1 MKHRAGR
8 GWLRAGAGAL
18 AALAL
23 AAAPLMAQATAAGA
37 PRPLSL
43 EEALSVAE
51 RNSEQLDIARA
62 GVLRARGQAW
72 QARAA
77 RLPQLNATLGY
88 DRALASEFEGA
99 FGGAEPDSTAG
110 PPRPVCE
117 EFLTDPSLPLEER
130 LRRVEAQ
137 LSCEPPSPF
146 AAFSDLPFGR
156 ENTFRL
162 GFSLSQSVFTGGR
175 LAAQARVADVSRDLA
190 EIQVSSALA
199 QLLLDV
205 TQAYYDAVLAQQL
218 TSIAEATLRQAET
231 TLQQTLLARQVGT
244 QPEFELLRAQVTA
257 DNQRPVVIQRRAA
270 RDLALLRLRQ
280 LLEIPPEQEL
290 ALTDDLTSDE
300 LVPVARFA
308 ARVAEVEVE
317 VDSLAGEA
325 VRAPVRQAAAAV
337 DLQRQAL
344 RITRSQ
350 RYPTL
355 SLSSQYGRVAYPP
368 TGLPTWD
375 EFRTNWT
382 VGAIVSVPLFTGGR
396 IQGEELVARAD
407 LEEAEARLRMTRE
420 LAQLDTR
427 SALEQLEAA
436 RAAWEAS
443 GGTVDQASRAYQIA
457 EIRFRE
463 GISTQV
469 ELSDARILLQ
479 QAQANRAQ
487 AARDLQVARARVAL
501 LPDLP
506 LGAAGAGQGGS
517 QAAPFQAPTT
527 QQAPSLAAPRQ
538 AAGGP
543 TQAGFTGAR

>member
-1 MKHRAGR
+1 MTHLAGR

-23 AAAPLMAQATAAGA
+23 AAAPLRAQATAAGA

-99 FGGAEPDSTAG
+99 FGGAEPDSAGG

-117 EFLTDPSLPLEER
+117 DFLTDPSLPLEER

-162 GFSLSQSVFTGGR
+162 GLSLSQSVFTGGR

-190 EIQVSSALA
+190 DIQVSSARA
-199 QLLLDV
+199 QLLLEV

-218 TSIAEATLRQAET
+218 TSISEATLRQAET
-231 TLQQTLLARQVGT
+231 TLQQTLLARRVGT
-244 QPEFELLRAQVTA
+244 LPEFELLRAQVTA

-280 LLEIPPEQEL
+280 LLDIPPEQEL

-300 LVPVARFA
+300 LIPVARFA
-308 ARVAEVEVE
+308 ARVAEVEV
-317 VDSLAGEA
+317 DSPAAEA

-337 DLQRQAL
+337 ELQQQAL

-355 SLSSQYGRVAYPP
+355 SLNSQYGRVAYPA
-368 TGLPTWD
+368 TGLPEWD

-382 VGAIVSVPLFTGGR
+382 VGATVSVPLFTGGR
-396 IQGEELVARAD
+396 LQGEELVARAD

-420 LAQLDTR
+420 LAQLDSR
-427 SALEQLEAA
+427 SAQEQLEAA

-506 LGAAGAGQGGS
+506 LGTGQGGS
-517 QAAPFQAPTT
+517 QAAPFPAPST
-527 QQAPSLAAPRQ
+527 QQAPGQAAPRQ
-538 AAGGP
+538 ATGGP
-543 TQAGFTGAR
+543 TQAGLTGAR

>member
-1 MKHRAGR
+1 MTHLSGR
-8 GWLRAGAGAL
+8 GWLRAGAGVL
-18 AALAL
+18 AGLAL
-23 AAAPLMAQATAAGA
+23 AAAPLRAQAAAAGA

-43 EEALSVAE
+43 EEALSIAE
-51 RNSEQLDIARA
+51 RNSEQLDIAQA

-99 FGGAEPDSTAG
+99 FGGGRPDSAAG
-110 PPRPVCE
+110 PPRPECE
-117 EFLTDPSLPLEER
+117 DFVTDPSLPLEER

-146 AAFSDLPFGR
+146 SAFSDLPFGR
-156 ENTFRL
+156 ENTVRVGL
-162 GFSLSQSVFTGGR
+162 SLSQSVFTGGR

-190 EIQVSSALA
+190 EIQVSSSRA
-199 QLLLDV
+199 QLLLEV

-257 DNQRPVVIQRRAA
+257 DNQRPVVIQRQAA
-270 RDLALLRLRQ
+270 RDIALLRLRQ
-280 LLEIPPEQEL
+280 LLEIPAEQEL
-290 ALTDDLTSDE
+290 ALTDDLTTDE
-300 LVPVARFA
+300 LTPVARFTA
-308 ARVAEVEVE
+308 QVAEVE

-325 VRAPVRQAAAAV
+325 VRAPVRQSAAAV

-350 RYPTL
+350 RFPTL
-355 SLSSQYGRVAYPP
+355 SLNSQYGRVAYPT
-368 TGLPTWD
+368 TGLPVWGD
-375 EFRTNWT
+375 FRTNWT
-382 VGAIVSVPLFTGGR
+382 VGAVVSVPLFSGGR
-396 IQGEELVARAD
+396 IHGEELVARAD
-407 LEEAEARLRMTRE
+407 LQEAEARLRMTRE

-427 SALEQLEAA
+427 SALEQLQAA
-436 RAAWEAS
+436 RATWEAS
-443 GGTVDQASRAYQIA
+443 GGTVEQASRAYQIA

-506 LGAAGAGQGGS
+506 LGTVGGGQGGT
-517 QAAPFQAPTT
+517 QAAPMQVPTM
-527 QQAPSLAAPRQ
+527 QQAPAQAAPRQ
-538 AAGGP
+538 AGGAA
-543 TQAGFTGAR
+543 TQAGLTGAR